1 MVRMYFLVMSNAKKS
16 LVETVSFDPSGWGG
30 LIDGESNIIFFC
42 TLTISSI
49 APMVVIVMKTSDGKS

>member
-30 LIDGESNIIFFC
+30 LIDGENNIIFC

>member
-30 LIDGESNIIFFC
+30 LIDGESNIVFC